1 MAVTKALIPV
11 NHQTRLKEAWHKRSY
26 SINCHLEWRT
36 CMCLIS
42 GIVYVIQSVKRYSL
56 KLAFIFFQIRNGCS
70 YWNNLPLTVELAP
83 LLASNN
89 FVYFA
94 ESQVAACSR
103 LLYR

>member
-56 KLAFIFFQIRNGCS
+56 KLAFIFLQIRNGCS
-70 YWNNLPLTVELAP
+70 YWNNLPLKSILIYIKYIKYLSHSGISP
-83 LLASNN
+83 IIS
-89 FVYFA
+89 FK
-94 ESQVAACSR
+94 
-103 LLYR
+103 